1 MKKYGKVTGILLIV
15 IAVIMSIFISTQIP
29 VVNPKIK
36 DLPLAIVNQD
46 KTDMTKAIVENLKKN
61 SQINDKLSIKWE
73 EVATKDQVVDK
84 MNNGEYYGAL
94 VIPENYTKGIASL
107 STSNAQA
114 PEFKIVVNQGKN
126 NQLSPQ
132 VTQILSQIANKIG
145 NTTSSQ
151 IIKKAEATNQPLP
164 AKIAE
169 NLINPVKVQVEN
181 INTTGDFSSA
191 PSVFFSPI
199 WISSLIGSVLLF
211 ILSRKEINSSK
222 EKIVQKSIQLGIIG
236 LSSVVVGFLSPY
248 LVEWILGVSV
258 DKYVATSAFLSVA
271 TFGFMTL
278 IFGTVS
284 WLGLAGIPLFVL
296 LLFFALPLL
305 SLAPEMLSSFYTDWV
320 LPWLPMRMLY
330 DGVKNIL
337 FFGQDFWNGA
347 TKELIYVVVIGVAL
361 ILLSILKKDKV
372 KNNF

>member
-73 EVATKDQVVDK
+73 EVATKEEVVEK

-126 NQLSPQ
+126 NQLSAQ

-169 NLINPVKVQVEN
+169 NLINPVKIQVEN

-191 PSVFFSPI
+191 PGVFFSPI

-236 LSSVVVGFLSPY
+236 LSSVVVGLLAPY

-258 DKYVATSAFLSVA
+258 DKYVATSVFLSIA

-296 LLFFALPLL
+296 LLFFGLPLL
-305 SLAPEMLSSFYTDWV
+305 SLAPEMLGGFYTQWI

-337 FFGQDFWNGA
+337 FFGQDFWNRA
-347 TKELIYVVVIGVAL
+347 TKELFITILVGITL
-361 ILLSILKKDKV
+361 ILSSSFKKDKV
-372 KNNF
+372 KSNF